1 MKLKINENEIEL
13 KHTLRSLILYEN
25 VTGQTFAAPQTI
37 QDIIT
42 YFYCVVV
49 GSSKDYSLSF
59 DEFVDVLDEQPNL
72 INEFTQ
78 WIQDQAKINEDVK
91 KKSKTKVKTEKK

>member
-1 MKLKINENEIEL
+1 MKLKINEKEIKL
-13 KHTLRSLILYEN
+13 KNSLRSLILYEN

-59 DEFVDVLDEQPNL
+59 DNFVDLLDEQPNL
-72 INEFTQ
+72 INDFTA
-78 WIQDQAKINEDVK
+78 WIQEQVKVNDDVK
-91 KKSKTKVKTEKK
+91 KK

>member
-1 MKLKINENEIEL
+1 MKLKINEKEIKL
-13 KHTLRSLILYEN
+13 KNSLRSLILYEN

-59 DEFVDVLDEQPNL
+59 DDFVDLLDEKPDL
-72 INEFTQ
+72 INEFTA
-78 WIQDQAKINEDVK
+78 WIQEQAKINDDVK
-91 KKSKTKVKTEKK
+91 KK

>member
-1 MKLKINENEIEL
+1 MKLKINEKEIKL
-13 KHTLRSLILYEN
+13 KNSLRSLILYEN

-59 DEFVDVLDEQPNL
+59 DDFVDLLDEQPNL
-72 INEFTQ
+72 INNFTA
-78 WIQDQAKINEDVK
+78 WIQEQAKINDDVK
-91 KKSKTKVKTEKK
+91 KNRSSRR